1 MDTNS
6 LSKTERAICPQIQRE
21 MYRGTV
27 NLTAVSNSVMEDG
40 SEGREEEVSSLVA
53 QGDRGS
59 AFRWMGPGY

>member
-27 NLTAVSNSVMEDG
+27 NLTAVSNSVMEDS
-40 SEGREEEVSSLVA
+40 SEGRGEKVSSLVA